1 MKTLGNVYRFLVN
14 PDYNQLDGGF
24 QKKTLELIR
33 LFLTNLIIVLLI
45 TIPIGILRLYFNIHP
60 KGLNLPIFPFL
71 IINVLLIPIIEET
84 AFRLS
89 LIYSKINFCISLL
102 FIFFFIVSYIMSGA
116 IITTDKL
123 LLRIFIPIAASS
135 ILYLLL
141 NFGSINNIIETF
153 WERNF
158 SIILYFSLTLFVLRH
173 LDEYAFSF
181 RVLVVLLI
189 ILIPKFV
196 TGVFLSYSRIRL
208 GFIYGVILHI
218 IINATSMG
226 LIFFTS

>member
-1 MKTLGNVYRFLVN
+1 MKTFRNVYRFLVN
-14 PDYNQLDGGF
+14 PDYTQLEGGY

-33 LFLTNLIIVLLI
+33 LFLTNFIIILLI
-45 TIPIGILRLYFNIHP
+45 SIPIVILRLYFNIHP
-60 KGLNLPIFPFL
+60 NGLNLSIFPFL
-71 IINVLLIPIIEET
+71 IINVLLIPIIEES

-89 LIYSKINFCISLL
+89 LIYSKINLCISLFL
-102 FIFFFIVSYIMSGA
+102 LSFYIVSYIMSGA

-123 LLRIFIPIAASS
+123 LLRLFIPFAASL

-141 NFGSINNIIETF
+141 NMGLINRFIKTF
-153 WERNF
+153 WERNL

-181 RVLVVLLI
+181 RVLVILLI

-196 TGVFLSYSRIRL
+196 SSVFLSYSRIRL
-208 GFIYGVILHI
+208 GFMYGIFLHV
-218 IINATSMG
+218 IINATAMG
-226 LIFFTS
+226 IFFLTL